1 LLKRL
6 KERVYDVLID
16 VEIHKPMDRLVA
28 LFLMVLIGANGAAV
42 MLETI
47 RPLEARYARFFD
59 LFEIISVAIFTLE
72 YIVRVWAITL
82 NPLYPDPVKG
92 RLRYMLTPMALID
105 LLVIL
110 PFYLPIALTIDLR
123 ILRLLRLLRIFR
135 LFKMTRYVESMKTF
149 RAVFKAKKSELTL
162 TLVLISML
170 LVFASSAMYA
180 LENEAQPDKF
190 SSIPETL
197 WWGVITL
204 TTIGY
209 GDIYPITPLG
219 KVIGGV
225 IAFLGIGL
233 FALPAGIL
241 ASGFSEELQKRREKR
256 KQQSGLTVDDPL
268 PNGQD
273 KISTLTT

>member
-1 LLKRL
+1 VLKSL
-6 KERVYDVLID
+6 KEKVYDVLID
-16 VEIHKPMDRLVA
+16 VEVDKRADRVVA
-28 LFLMVLIGANGAAV
+28 SFLLVLILTNGLAV
-42 MLETI
+42 MLETVKG
-47 RPLEARYARFFD
+47 LESGYSRYFY
-59 LFEIISVAIFTLE
+59 LFEVVSVAVFTVE
-72 YIVRVWAITL
+72 YLLRVWAITL
-82 NPLYPDPVKG
+82 DPLYKRPVAG
-92 RLRYMLTPMALID
+92 RLRYVLTPMALID
-105 LLVIL
+105 LAAIL

-123 ILRLLRLLRIFR
+123 ILRLLRLFRIFR

-149 RAVFKAKKSELTL
+149 HNVFRAKKSELAL
-162 TLVLISML
+162 TLMLIFLL

-180 LENEAQPDKF
+180 VESEAQPDKF

-209 GDIYPITPLG
+209 GDIYPITPIG

-241 ASGFSEELQKRREKR
+241 ASGFSDELQKRRNSQK
-256 KQQSGLTVDDPL
+256 K
-268 PNGQD
+268 
-273 KISTLTT
+273 